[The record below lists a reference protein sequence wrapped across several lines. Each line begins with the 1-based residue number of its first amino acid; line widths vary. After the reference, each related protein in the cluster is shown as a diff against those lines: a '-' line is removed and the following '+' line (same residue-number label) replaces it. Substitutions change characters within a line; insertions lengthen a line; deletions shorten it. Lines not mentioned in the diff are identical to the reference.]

1 MFDPN
6 DIITYISTAGQQEG
20 LKAMEEMPEWLKSF
34 LANDDEYDIY
44 SKQRPRCHTIY
55 SWCFLGHIHH
65 TSIIKG
71 SPQMTRGEILH
82 GLEIVIFKHPRVSW
96 HYDLLDELQDRG
108 YVDWF
113 SWYDENK
120 QRQSYR
126 INATQKGLTYYAD
139 NKGKRTSK
147 FYYVLALFILLIP
160 YLII

>member
-1 MFDPN
+1 
-6 DIITYISTAGQQEG
+6 
-20 LKAMEEMPEWLKSF
+20 
-34 LANDDEYDIY
+34 
-44 SKQRPRCHTIY
+44 
-55 SWCFLGHIHH
+55 LGHIHH

-120 QRQSYR
+120 QRQSYT
-126 INATQKGLTYYAD
+126 IEATQKGLIYYAD